1 MSIFASNDNDFGDR
15 IGMLER
21 VDRVRND
28 RPARDYREQFVKAHA
43 PAASRR
49 DDNGREHALNV
60 KKAKAGEPETFG
72 YLTF

>member
-1 MSIFASNDNDFGDR
+1 MSISASNDNDLGDG
-15 IGMLER
+15 IGLLER
-21 VDRVRND
+21 VNRVRND

-49 DDNGREHALNV
+49 DDNGREHVLNV
-60 KKAKAGEPETFG
+60 KKAESGEPETFC

>member
-1 MSIFASNDNDFGDR
+1 MSIFASNDNDLGDG
-15 IGMLER
+15 IDLLER

-28 RPARDYREQFVKAHA
+28 RPARDYRERFVKAHA

-49 DDNGREHALNV
+49 DDNGRKHALNV
-60 KKAKAGEPETFG
+60 KKGGSAEPETFS